1 MKTKTLLFKA
11 IAIYLLFTST
21 QCVKAQNVNIPNAI
35 FKAALVNNAS
45 INTNMDAEIQTSEAS
60 VFNGAINVN
69 NLGITDLTGI
79 EAFVALDSL
88 DCSSNEAWYYDI
100 QNGVW
105 VLNSAPL
112 LNVSANTALTY
123 LNCSGNPITSLDV
136 SANTALTYLNCNSNQ
151 LTSLDVSANTALTY
165 LNCWGNQLT
174 SLNVSGCIA
183 LTTLECGS
191 CDPMGGGECLVNQ
204 LISLDVSA
212 NTALT
217 VLGCSF
223 NQLTSLDVSSC
234 TGLTYLDVS
243 ANTALTSLNCSSS
256 QIQNLNVAS
265 CTALTNLN
273 CSGNQNQLTN
283 LNVTGCTAL
292 TSLDC
297 SGNYYY
303 FTNLDVSSCT
313 ALTTLN
319 CAYNRLTSL
328 NVSSCTTLTY
338 LDCSNNQIAG
348 LDVSSNSA
356 LTYLD
361 CSKNC
366 KPPMMLPEG
375 NFSDYVYFLDSLD
388 VTANIALT
396 ILKCNNNGLLSL
408 NTTGLTALAYLD
420 CSFNPRG
427 FFNGMKSYVWCHSSS
442 PLLNFSSNTALS
454 YLNCSGN
461 VLQNL
466 NVSACTVLTYLDC
479 SDEQEWAPEN
489 QICETP
495 QLTSLDV
502 SANSLLTNLDIAYN
516 SLSTLDVSANTLLT
530 NLMCNDNQLTSLDVK
545 NGNNINMITFNA
557 LGNPSLSCIEVDDVQ
572 WSIDNW
578 TAAAPQTSFFS
589 ENCSGLGITDN
600 NESKALMF
608 YPNPTTGTIYLSAPG
623 NISLSDLSGKL
634 LLEQKN
640 TNQLDISTLPA
651 GMYFLHFGEI
661 NQHTFKVIKE

>member
-1 MKTKTLLFKA
+1 MQIKN
-11 IAIYLLFTST
+11 ILFTAMASIAFFT
-21 QCVKAQNVNIPNAI
+21 GAYAQNVNIPDAN
-35 FKAALVNNAS
+35 FKAALVNNSS
-45 INTNMDAEIQTSEAS
+45 INNNMDGEIQVSEAS
-60 VFNGAINVN
+60 VFNGAINVSQLN
-69 NLGITDLTGI
+69 ITDLTGI
-79 EAFVALDSL
+79 ETFT
-88 DCSSNEAWYYDI
+88 
-100 QNGVW
+100 
-105 VLNSAPL
+105 VLTN
-112 LNVSANTALTY
+112 
-123 LNCSGNPITSLDV
+123 LNCSGNQLTSVNV
-136 SANTALTYLNCNSNQ
+136 SANS
-151 LTSLDVSANTALTY
+151 
-165 LNCWGNQLT
+165 
-174 SLNVSGCIA
+174 
-183 LTTLECGS
+183 
-191 CDPMGGGECLVNQ
+191 
-204 LISLDVSA
+204 
-212 NTALT
+212 
-217 VLGCSF
+217 
-223 NQLTSLDVSSC
+223 
-234 TGLTYLDVS
+234 
-243 ANTALTSLNCSSS
+243 
-256 QIQNLNVAS
+256 
-265 CTALTNLN
+265 ALTNLN

-466 NVSACTVLTYLDC
+466 NVSACTALTYLDC
-479 SDEQEWAPEN
+479 SDEQEWAPEMM
-489 QICETP
+489 ICETP

-502 SANSLLTNLDIAYN
+502 SANTLLTNLDIAYN
-516 SLSTLDVSANTLLT
+516 SLSILDVSANTLLT
-530 NLMCNDNQLTSLDVK
+530 NLACNDNQLTSLDLK
-545 NGNNINMITFNA
+545 NGNNINMLTFNA
-557 LGNPSLSCIEVDDVQ
+557 LGNPNLSCIEVDNTD
-572 WSIDNW
+572 WSNSNWYYIDA
-578 TAAAPQTSFFS
+578 TASFS
-589 ENCSGLGITDN
+589 ENCNALGILDN
-600 NESKALMF
+600 NESNEPMF
-608 YPNPTTGTIYLSAPG
+608 YPNPTTGTIYLSEPA
-623 NISLSDLSGKL
+623 NTSLSDLSGKL
-634 LLEQKN
+634 LLEEKN
-640 TNQLDISTLPA
+640 TNQLDISALPT
-651 GMYFLHFGEI
+651 GMYFLHFGENN
-661 NQHTFKVIKE
+661 NQIVKVIKE

>member
-1 MKTKTLLFKA
+1 MA
-11 IAIYLLFTST
+11 SIAFIAGAN
-21 QCVKAQNVNIPNAI
+21 AQNVNIPDAN
-35 FKAALVNNAS
+35 FKAALVANAS
-45 INTNMDAEIQTSEAS
+45 INTNMDAEIQVSEAS
-60 VFNGAINVN
+60 VFSGAINVSQ
-69 NLGITDLTGI
+69 LYITDLTGI
-79 EAFVALDSL
+79 ETFT
-88 DCSSNEAWYYDI
+88 
-100 QNGVW
+100 
-105 VLNSAPL
+105 VLTN
-112 LNVSANTALTY
+112 
-123 LNCSGNPITSLDV
+123 LNCSGNQLTSVNV
-136 SANTALTYLNCNSNQ
+136 SANS
-151 LTSLDVSANTALTY
+151 
-165 LNCWGNQLT
+165 
-174 SLNVSGCIA
+174 
-183 LTTLECGS
+183 
-191 CDPMGGGECLVNQ
+191 
-204 LISLDVSA
+204 
-212 NTALT
+212 
-217 VLGCSF
+217 
-223 NQLTSLDVSSC
+223 
-234 TGLTYLDVS
+234 
-243 ANTALTSLNCSSS
+243 
-256 QIQNLNVAS
+256 
-265 CTALTNLN
+265 ALTNLN

-292 TSLDC
+292 TFLDC
-297 SGNYYY
+297 SGNFYY

-361 CSKNC
+361 CSENC

-408 NTTGLTALAYLD
+408 NTTGLTALTYLD

-427 FFNGMKSYVWCHSSS
+427 FFNGMKSYVWCHYSS
-442 PLLNFSSNTALS
+442 PLLNFLSNTALS

-461 VLQNL
+461 VLQSL
-466 NVSACTVLTYLDC
+466 DVSACTALTYLDC

-557 LGNPSLSCIEVDDVQ
+557 LGNPSLSCIEVDDAQ
-572 WSIDNW
+572 WSIANW
-578 TAAAPQTSFFS
+578 SNNINSTAFFS
-589 ENCSGLGITDN
+589 ENCSGVSVLDANKNGVIL
-600 NESKALMF
+600 A
-608 YPNPTTGTIYLSAPG
+608 YPNPTTGTIYLSAAG
-623 NISLSDLSGKL
+623 NITLRDLSGKL

-640 TNQLDISTLPA
+640 TNQFDISGLPA
-651 GMYFLHFGEI
+651 GMYFLHFGEN
-661 NQHTFKVIKE
+661 NQQTFKVIKE